1 MFRSRF
7 SLEVFIAARYLRGQ
21 GRMVLFS
28 LGTRL
33 SFIFMALMVFIM
45 VVVLSVFT
53 GFQKEVHNSLWNS
66 GYHITLSRSLAG
78 ASLDNYADILEATK
92 KEPALEPLLRS
103 SFPSISINGLLEIQN
118 RFEGK
123 AIRAIPVRSEDLK
136 TGDLKDFPR
145 VVHYNQDLLDRF
157 DGGNIVIVGREMARY
172 YHWEVGDQIRLFMP
186 RGGAL
191 TKGMQVQQQTFT
203 IGGFFRTGYY
213 EFDLNLI
220 FLSLNTAQRVL
231 GLPNRS
237 TEVIFQLEDLADLDS
252 ARRLIRESL
261 PGNQYLYS
269 IRTIRDERGNF
280 LAALQLEKTLMVMIL
295 GLLILAGVAGIW
307 VTSYLLVR
315 SKSRSI
321 GMLRSMGLPTGSVLI
336 IFTAHSLLIGLLA
349 TAVGGATGIFM
360 ANHLESVIQLV
371 EDMINSAC
379 IWWSGNCAP
388 VHLIPRNIYYF
399 DHLPVNAD
407 LNIIFGVA
415 LTTMILSGFAG
426 FFPARQ
432 AAMQDPVQTIRND

>member
-1 MFRSRF
+1 M
-7 SLEVFIAARYLRGQ
+7 G
-21 GRMVLFS
+21 
-28 LGTRL
+28 
-33 SFIFMALMVFIM
+33 
-45 VVVLSVFT
+45 
-53 GFQKEVHNSLWNS
+53 
-66 GYHITLSRSLAG
+66 
-78 ASLDNYADILEATK
+78 
-92 KEPALEPLLRS
+92 
-103 SFPSISINGLLEIQN
+103 
-118 RFEGK
+118 
-123 AIRAIPVRSEDLK
+123 
-136 TGDLKDFPR
+136 
-145 VVHYNQDLLDRF
+145 
-157 DGGNIVIVGREMARY
+157 VGR
-172 YHWEVGDQIRLFMP
+172 
-186 RGGAL
+186 AL
-191 TKGMQVQQQTFT
+191 G
-203 IGGFFRTGYY
+203 
-213 EFDLNLI
+213 
-220 FLSLNTAQRVL
+220 
-231 GLPNRS
+231 
-237 TEVIFQLEDLADLDS
+237 
-252 ARRLIRESL
+252 
-261 PGNQYLYS
+261 
-269 IRTIRDERGNF
+269 
-280 LAALQLEKTLMVMIL
+280 IL